1 MTILKKINAFY
12 FALCLMLVPFATAT
26 AGALDGAATN
36 LGNVNKNGNAGA
48 TAPLPSLIGG
58 LISVLLG
65 SLGIVF
71 VIFIVQAGIMYMTA
85 AGDPA
90 KVDKAKKMITQ
101 AIVGIIIVVGAYSIS
116 KFVID
121 QISSSSQSA
130 SPQQKLDN
138 AINK

>member
-12 FALCLMLVPFATAT
+12 FALCLMLVPFATVT

-36 LGNVNKNGNAGA
+36 LGNVNKSGNAGA
-48 TAPLPSLIGG
+48 TVPLPSLIGG

-90 KVDKAKKMITQ
+90 KVDKAKKTIMQ
-101 AIVGIIIVVGAYSIS
+101 AVIGLIILVAAYSIS
-116 KFVID
+116 SFVIS
-121 QISSSSQSA
+121 QIQGSL
-130 SPQQKLDN
+130 SP
-138 AINK
+138 ATPG

>member
-1 MTILKKINAFY
+1 MTILKKINAMY

-36 LGNVNKNGNAGA
+36 LGKVNNNGNAGA
-48 TAPLPSLIGG
+48 STPLPALIGS

-71 VIFIVQAGIMYMTA
+71 VILIVQAGIMYMTA

-90 KVDKAKKMITQ
+90 KVDKAKKTIMQ
-101 AIVGIIIVVGAYSIS
+101 AVIGLIILVAAYSIS
-116 KFVID
+116 SFVIS
-121 QISSSSQSA
+121 QIQGATQAVKSGA
-130 SPQQKLDN
+130 
-138 AINK
+138 

>member
-1 MTILKKINAFY
+1 MPVLKKIHATY
-12 FALCLMLVPFATAT
+12 FALCLMLVPFLTAA
-26 AGALDGAATN
+26 AGPLDGAATN
-36 LGNVNKNGNAGA
+36 LGNVNKAGNAGA
-48 TAPLPSLIGG
+48 STPLPTLIGG

-101 AIVGIIIVVGAYSIS
+101 AVVGLIIIVAAYSIS
-116 KFVID
+116 SFVIN
-121 QISSSSQSA
+121 QIQGSL
-130 SPQQKLDN
+130 SP
-138 AINK
+138 ATPG